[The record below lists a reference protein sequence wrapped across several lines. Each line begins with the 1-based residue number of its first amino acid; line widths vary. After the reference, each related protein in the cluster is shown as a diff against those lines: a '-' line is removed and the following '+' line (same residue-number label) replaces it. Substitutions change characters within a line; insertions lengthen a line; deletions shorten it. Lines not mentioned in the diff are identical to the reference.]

1 MPQALAVLP
10 QIIRH
15 LSNYGHL
22 HWPASDS
29 PSSYFNWLNFFCI
42 LCTLDW
48 TWAQVRRGVNGNAS
62 SIFNKISCQC
72 FCVKL
77 FVLLARNFSSKKF
90 INNAVES
97 FFQSLLDLG
106 GAAGAVWGTILNK
119 GSEELEPIIIRDRKL
134 GNLALETVPWWE
146 RQKKMWFKD
155 FFWDTQC
162 LYCVQWEKW
171 LRNAGR
177 WARVSTKVN
186 GETRERLEQSAKRS
200 AAVRGQAGRG
210 ATVAGRRLECY
221 MAVKRHILRQKCAKN

>member
-1 MPQALAVLP
+1 
-10 QIIRH
+10 
-15 LSNYGHL
+15 
-22 HWPASDS
+22 
-29 PSSYFNWLNFFCI
+29 
-42 LCTLDW
+42 
-48 TWAQVRRGVNGNAS
+48 
-62 SIFNKISCQC
+62 
-72 FCVKL
+72 
-77 FVLLARNFSSKKF
+77 VLLARNFSSKKF